1 MEYIYIS
8 QLVRIFLIK
17 IAVNKEATDPRALSG
32 KAEVVT
38 FNVIRPPSWHGQPLQ
53 NVCVCVCVC
62 ACACA
67 CACACVCQRWLRIC
81 AICRSHHHALISS
94 SMIYHTIWFLKM
106 LLTCDLSRCWPFWLG
121 SLVLLRHKWP
131 RICSTCCKHFP
142 VLSPFM
148 IYHRVCN

>member
-1 MEYIYIS
+1 LRLTRKLLTQEL
-8 QLVRIFLIK
+8 LVVKLK
-17 IAVNKEATDPRALSG
+17 SSLSTLYGHHLDMVNHYRM
-32 KAEVVT
+32 
-38 FNVIRPPSWHGQPLQ
+38 
-53 NVCVCVCVC
+53 CVCVCVC